1 MVRRQKT
8 VATAQVHDV
17 GLDVGYGYTKALGY
31 GAPVLFPS
39 IAGYASDLGHQ
50 REKIMQSHPGDY
62 LSDDEGDW
70 FIGRLAQ
77 DQLKTAEQL
86 HLRGRTADE
95 QTIGN
100 VFRVRMTRAALGK
113 MFAGVNN
120 GDAVHIR
127 ISTGLPVD
135 HMGDAAQL
143 KAALIGQHPI
153 RTDTAD
159 FVAHITEVFVMPQP
173 YGTIYSH
180 SLTEHGTDD
189 PCYIYNTTGV
199 VDVGTYT
206 VDVALDEDGEY
217 KGAYSGSEEAGVHI
231 VHERIEK
238 AFQRDFR
245 TKPKIKQIEE
255 IMKTG
260 CFRVSGTPRNYIH
273 VRDEALEPL
282 RAAALNLVN
291 RKWSTGIDLDVIFA
305 AGGGAP
311 LIFDALKAAYP
322 QTQLVK
328 DSQLSNAQGY
338 LNYARFRSE
347 E

>member
-1 MVRRQKT
+1 MVRKQKA
-8 VATAQVHDV
+8 ATAQVHDV

-31 GAPVLFPS
+31 GAPVVFPS
-39 IAGYASDLGHQ
+39 IAGYARDLGYQ
-50 REKIMQSHPGDY
+50 RDEIIAKHPGDF
-62 LSDDEGDW
+62 LADDEGEW

-86 HLRGRTADE
+86 HLRGRTANE

-173 YGTIYSH
+173 YGTIYNH
-180 SLTEHGTDD
+180 SLTENGQDD

-206 VDVALDEDGEY
+206 VDVAFDDDGEY

-231 VHERIEK
+231 VHERIAT
-238 AFQRDFR
+238 AFERDFR
-245 TKPKIKQIEE
+245 TKPNIKQLDE
-255 IMKTG
+255 IMRTG
-260 CFRVSGTPRNYIH
+260 CFRVSGETTSYAE
-273 VRDEALEPL
+273 VRDDALEPL

-291 RKWSTGIDLDVIFA
+291 RKWGTGINVDVIFV
-305 AGGGAP
+305 AGGGAA
-311 LIFDALKAAYP
+311 LVFDTLKAAYP